1 MSDISTAIGVN
12 STKRAAII
20 AGTAGV
26 GSFNDGANE
35 WGTKLRAMYDTYTVP
50 SGDTLHSDAV
60 LTMGTLPKGARV
72 FGWYF
77 GQDGGAEAA
86 VATAKIATVAASA
99 SAAFTDMSSETRQ
112 FVPALVTF
120 SSTPLT
126 VASAVTLDFATE
138 DVDAA
143 TVLVLVTFYILE
155 D

>member
-1 MSDISTAIGVN
+1 MADISTANGVN
-12 STKRAAII
+12 TTKRAAII

-26 GSFNDGANE
+26 GDFIEGANE
-35 WGTKLRAMYDTYTVP
+35 WGTKLRAMYDIYTVP
-50 SGDTLHSDAV
+50 TGDTLHSDAV
-60 LTMGTLPKGARV
+60 LTVGTLPKGARV

-77 GQDGGAEAA
+77 GQTGGGEAA

-99 SAAFTDMSSETRQ
+99 ASAFTDMSSETRQ

-120 SSTPLT
+120 SATPLT
-126 VASAVTLDFATE
+126 VASAVTLDFATQ